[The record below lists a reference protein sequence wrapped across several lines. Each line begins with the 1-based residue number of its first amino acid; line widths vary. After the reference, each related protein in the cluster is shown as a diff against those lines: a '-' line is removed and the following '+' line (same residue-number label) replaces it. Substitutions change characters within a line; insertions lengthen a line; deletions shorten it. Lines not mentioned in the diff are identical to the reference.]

1 MNINSYENSK
11 DQNEI
16 YEVTKFRLQYR
27 MIMPKLSDNGSMK
40 VSGTLWVFNKY
51 LLILKYKSEN
61 KKAKLGC
68 HMIW

>member
-1 MNINSYENSK
+1 MNISSYENSK

-27 MIMPKLSDNGSMK
+27 MITYKLSDNGSTK

-51 LLILKYKSEN
+51 LLILKYK
-61 KKAKLGC
+61 
-68 HMIW
+68 

>member
-27 MIMPKLSDNGSMK
+27 MIMPKLSDNGSTK
-40 VSGTLWVFNKY
+40 LSGTLWVFNKY
-51 LLILKYKSEN
+51 LLILKYK
-61 KKAKLGC
+61 
-68 HMIW
+68 